1 MRSSREP
8 EIRLDAGTTK
18 SASTTN
24 NNDGRVFPFTAEL
37 RDVLEA
43 QHAEHLRLKKAGVIT
58 PLVFWR
64 MAAEKRGGEKK
75 PHPII
80 SFGKVWK
87 IACREAGCPGKI
99 PHDLRRTAVRNF
111 VRNGIAERVAMQL
124 TGHKTPSVFQRY
136 NIVSGSD
143 LRDAAIK
150 MNFAAGR

>member
-99 PHDLRRTAVRNF
+99 QIGRASCR
-111 VRNGIAERVAMQL
+111 ERV
-124 TGHKTPSVFQRY
+124 
-136 NIVSGSD
+136 
-143 LRDAAIK
+143 
-150 MNFAAGR
+150 